1 MAPSVTPASEA
12 TSKTMTTKRKTKA
25 VKRWKKAKP
34 VGETMLFNGNA
45 YIVMTVDTL
54 QNGKFEKI
62 KLTAVRYFP
71 LF

>member
-1 MAPSVTPASEA
+1 MAPSVTPASVV
-12 TSKTMTTKRKTKA
+12 TSKPMTTKRKTKA

-34 VGETMLFNGNA
+34 VGEAMLFNGNA

-62 KLTAVRYFP
+62 KLTAVRYLP
-71 LF
+71 IS